1 MVIFRMGLEV
11 LSEIFDALTQQRNL
25 HFRGAG
31 IALMKSELL
40 YYPFFLLLSNPHDL
54 RFVSLSF
61 FTGEISS
68 TVTLEC
74 KVTDDTNDAWPC
86 SMQDNRIPTRS
97 FLFRLF
103 VLNCSRK

>member
-11 LSEIFDALTQQRNL
+11 LGEIFNALAQQRNL

-40 YYPFFLLLSNPHDL
+40 YYPFFLLLSTPHDL

-61 FTGEISS
+61 FIDEIFS
-68 TVTLEC
+68 TDTSEC
-74 KVTDDTNDAWPC
+74 KVTDDA
-86 SMQDNRIPTRS
+86 
-97 FLFRLF
+97 L
-103 VLNCSRK
+103 KA